1 MRVPDYAAEISWL
14 KGLLFVLDHVCVN
27 VTERRIGP
35 MLIAV
40 IEFLD
45 DVFLEVRTAGMGFY
59 DLFSIRVA
67 VRFVFYSQ
75 DIHFNAS
82 GDERDNGMHV
92 LRNAG
97 RGVKRN
103 RRPYGFQ
110 IVLSDATRTQ
120 EFASGV
126 GAVDFEAFVR
136 ATVLLRQPH
145 IVEHRARKQQLCIKL

>member
-1 MRVPDYAAEISWL
+1 MRVPDYAAEVSWL
-14 KGLLFVLDHVCVN
+14 KGLLFVLNHVCID
-27 VTERRIGP
+27 VTERRIGL

-45 DVFLEVRTAGMGFY
+45 DLFLEVWTAGMGFY

-92 LRNAG
+92 LGNTG

-110 IVLSDATRTQ
+110 IVRSDATRPQ
-120 EFASGV
+120 EFARGV
-126 GAVDFEAFVR
+126 RAVDFEAFVR
-136 ATVLLRQPH
+136 GAVLLR
-145 IVEHRARKQQLCIKL
+145 